1 VQAYVNACYRAQQW
15 IRRAKDDE
23 VVDVVYKPYMDTFKR
38 EIVLRSVKYYK
49 TIFDWDFA
57 IAPKDYDNGMKVFIP
72 EAVEKPIP
80 YAQAVDM
87 AFVRKAHQKIKS

>member
-15 IRRAKDDE
+15 IRQAKDDE
-23 VVDVVYKPYMDTFKR
+23 IVDVVYKPYMDTFTR

-49 TIFDWDFA
+49 TIFDWDFV
-57 IAPKDYDNGMKVFIP
+57 IDPKDYDNGMKVFVS

-87 AFVRKAHQKIKS
+87 AFVRKAQQKIKS